1 MKKTRKSILTLMIAG
16 IGDLVMASKALRT
29 MRNGFPDAEIHLLT
43 SSDAAP
49 LARNYPYLD
58 RVWAFPIRELRR
70 SSWPILRV
78 LGLLSQIRKTHFDLA
93 VNLYRIISWPGAL
106 KMGLLFLSLRAG
118 EKLGQDAM
126 GFGLF
131 LSRKV
136 PAPGQ
141 DPRHFVDAM
150 TEMAVHAGGVSDQGG
165 MEVFWDKACEEGLR
179 HLFSD
184 SAALRGKTVGINPG
198 ADNPIKRWPPDR
210 YAVVAE
216 RLLEREDT
224 RVLLL
229 GGPGEEKLADSIQ
242 KRLKGRAVNLAGRLT
257 LDELACLISRLDL
270 LVTNDSAPMH
280 MAAALGTPVVAL
292 FGPEDPVHTRPYTS
306 ETLYRVISKS
316 VDCRP
321 CTGGRCDKALCMDL
335 IQPEEV
341 LERCFELL
349 RGSFSAS

>member
-1 MKKTRKSILTLMIAG
+1 MLQVPALLWGLRK
-16 IGDLVMASKALRT
+16 
-29 MRNGFPDAEIHLLT
+29 
-43 SSDAAP
+43 
-49 LARNYPYLD
+49 
-58 RVWAFPIRELRR
+58 IR
-70 SSWPILRV
+70 
-78 LGLLSQIRKTHFDLA
+78 FDLA
-93 VNLYRIISWPGAL
+93 VNLYRVISWRGAL
-106 KMGLLFLSLRAG
+106 KMGVLFLSLRAG
-118 EKLGQDAM
+118 EKLGQDAK
-126 GFGLF
+126 GLGLF
-131 LSRKV
+131 LSRRISPQGMSPK
-136 PAPGQ
+136 
-141 DPRHFVDAM
+141 HFVDAM
-150 TEMAVHAGGVSDQGG
+150 TEMAVHAGGVPDQGG

-184 SAALRGKTVGINPG
+184 SAALRKKTVGINPG

-257 LDELACLISRLDL
+257 LDELAYLISRLDL

-280 MAAALGTPVVAL
+280 MAAALRTPVVAL
-292 FGPEDPVHTRPYTS
+292 FGPEDPVYTRPYTS

-335 IQPEEV
+335 IRPEEV
-341 LERCFELL
+341 LERCLDLL